1 MVELGEMNERM
12 RDDELETALRDI
24 GERLDYPRPVGMAAA
39 VRVRLREPRPK
50 LAAWWPPRLAPTL
63 VTMALLAI
71 VVALASPDAR
81 AAAGQFLH
89 LRGIDIFP
97 VPTVP
102 ASLPPLRITFTG
114 QRTTLDDA
122 RRQVRFTMRV
132 PSAPELG
139 TPDDV
144 FVESV
149 GTSDRVSL
157 VYRQRDGIP
166 LSKGAGVSALVVEVK
181 GTVDEILLGKATGP
195 GTRIE
200 AVMVNGAP
208 GYWLEGE
215 PHLFFYREP
224 GGNVRDETLRL
235 AGNTLVWVQD
245 GVTIRLEA
253 QISKTDALRI
263 ASTFR

>member
-1 MVELGEMNERM
+1 
-12 RDDELETALRDI
+12 
-24 GERLDYPRPVGMAAA
+24 
-39 VRVRLREPRPK
+39 
-50 LAAWWPPRLAPTL
+50 
-63 VTMALLAI
+63 
-71 VVALASPDAR
+71 
-81 AAAGQFLH
+81 
-89 LRGIDIFP
+89 

-114 QRTTLDDA
+114 QRTTLEDA

-166 LSKGAGVSALVVEVK
+166 VSKEAGVSALVVEVK

>member
-1 MVELGEMNERM
+1 MP
-12 RDDELETALRDI
+12 DDELERTLRDI
-24 GERLDYPRPVGMAAA
+24 GERLDYPRPVAMAAA
-39 VRVRLREPRPK
+39 VRARLREPRPRR
-50 LAAWWPPRLAPTL
+50 AAWWPPRLTLAPAL
-63 VTMALLAI
+63 VTLAI
-71 VVALASPDAR
+71 LAVVVALASPDAR

-102 ASLPPLRITFTG
+102 ASLPPLRITFAG
-114 QRTTLDDA
+114 QRATLDEA
-122 RRQVRFTMRV
+122 KRQVRFTVRV

-157 VYRQRDGIP
+157 VYREREGIP
-166 LSKGAGVSALVVEVK
+166 VSKEAGVSALVVEVR
-181 GTVDEILLGKATGP
+181 GTVDEVLLGKATGP
-195 GTRIE
+195 GTKVE
-200 AVMVNGAP
+200 AITVNGAP
-208 GYWLEGE
+208 GYWLEGA

-224 GGNVRDETLRL
+224 NGNVRDETLRL

-245 GVTIRLEA
+245 GLTIRLEA
-253 QISKTDALRI
+253 QVSKSDALRLA
-263 ASTFR
+263 ASFR